1 MPKDL
6 SREKVLTRM
15 VLFGSAG
22 WIPSHSRETMCVLLE
37 TGAHLFVL
45 DAGSGMR
52 RFKSRIGSALLARH
66 ETISIFLS
74 HYHLDHIIG
83 ISYLPLNFTG
93 KRVIIYA
100 PESGTEGQRPEDIL
114 ARLFD
119 APLFF
124 PLSGFPCKIEIR
136 GIREGEH
143 RINGIRV
150 GVHPQSHTVPSVAY
164 RIEDL
169 LYYATDRRPTRELV
183 QRAADVQ
190 VLLHDASF
198 EEEEILAIKDPEERD
213 KAMWGHSTAQDAARL
228 ARDAGVG
235 RLGLVHL
242 SPKMKESEYPVLL
255 EKARAIFPATFL
267 PKEGRW
273 LKLD

>member
-1 MPKDL
+1 MK
-6 SREKVLTRM
+6 RM

-22 WIPSHSRETMCVLLE
+22 WIPSHSRETMCVLVEL
-37 TGAHLFVL
+37 GPNLFVM

-52 RFKSRIGSALLARH
+52 RFKSRIGSALLSRH
-66 ETISIFLS
+66 DTISIFLS

-100 PESGTEGQRPEDIL
+100 PESGLEGERPEQIL
-114 ARLFD
+114 GRLFD

-124 PLSGFPCKIEIR
+124 PLSGFPCKVEIR
-136 GIREGEH
+136 AIREGEH
-143 RINGIRV
+143 RIDGVRV
-150 GVHPQSHTVPSVAY
+150 EVRPQSHTVPSVAY

-169 LYYATDRRPTRELV
+169 LYYATDRRPTDELV
-183 QRAADVQ
+183 QHASGVQ

-198 EEEEILAIKDPEERD
+198 DAEDFAGITDPEQLQKEL
-213 KAMWGHSTAQDAARL
+213 WGHSTAQNAARL
-228 ARDAGVG
+228 AKEAGVG
-235 RLGLVHL
+235 QLGLVHL
-242 SPKMKESEYPVLL
+242 SPDMKEDEYPALL
-255 EKARAIFPATFL
+255 EKARSIFPDTFL

-273 LKLD
+273 ISL